1 MKATH
6 FNLTAKDGL
15 PLFVRK
21 WVDESKA
28 TKAILQIAHGMGEH
42 SARYDDFAGFM
53 AKNGFVVYA
62 NDHRGHGETARTD
75 SELGFFDEQDG
86 WNKVVED
93 VYLLSLESKKTDPG
107 LPLFL
112 LGHSM
117 GSFIARDLIS
127 KYSADYQGVV
137 LSGTTGDP
145 GAIAVVGTLI
155 GKLLAALQGKTHKN
169 KFLHNTAFGKFNA
182 PFKPNRTDFDWL
194 SRDEQVVDKY
204 AADPKCGMTMSIGF
218 ILDLTGGISYINSP
232 EAFNGTGIDL
242 PILMI
247 SGQEDPVSEGGK
259 GVKEVYEKYITRG
272 VKDLEIKLYDQCR
285 HEILNELNKEEVYED
300 VLNWMSRRLGVQA

>member
-15 PLFVRK
+15 QLFVRK

-28 TKAILQIAHGMGEH
+28 PKAILQIAHGMGEH

-62 NDHRGHGETARTD
+62 NDHRGHGETARND

-86 WNKVVED
+86 WDKVVED
-93 VYLLSLESKKTDPG
+93 AYLLSLQSKKAHPG

-194 SRDEQVVDKY
+194 SRDEQVVDQY
-204 AADPKCGMTMSIGF
+204 AADPKCGMIMSIGF

-232 EAFNGTGIDL
+232 KAFNGTGIDL

-272 VKDLEIKLYDQCR
+272 IKDLEIELYAQCR
-285 HEILNELNKEEVYED
+285 HEILNELNKEEVYENI
-300 VLNWMSRRLGVQA
+300 LNWMSRRMGVQA

>member
-1 MKATH
+1 MKATE
-6 FNLTAKDGL
+6 FNLTAKDGVSIL
-15 PLFVRK
+15 VHK
-21 WVDESKA
+21 WEADSG
-28 TKAILQIAHGMGEH
+28 TPNAILQIAHGMGEH
-42 SARYDDFAGFM
+42 AARYADFAGFM

-62 NDHRGHGETARTD
+62 NDHRGHGETARSET
-75 SELGFFDEQDG
+75 ELGFFAADDG

-93 VYLLSLESKKTDPG
+93 AHELSLKIKEENPG

-169 KFLHNTAFGKFNA
+169 KFLHDTAFGKFNA
-182 PFKPNRTDFDWL
+182 PFKPNRTEFDWL
-194 SRDEQVVDKY
+194 SRDEKVVDDY
-204 AADPKCGMTMSIGF
+204 AADPKCGMIMSIGF
-218 ILDLTGGISYINSP
+218 ILDLTGGISYINSNA
-232 EAFNGTGIDL
+232 AFEGTSVDL
-242 PILMI
+242 PVLLV
-247 SGQEDPVSEGGK
+247 SGEADPVSDGGK
-259 GVKEVYEKYITRG
+259 GVKEVYEKYILRG
-272 VKDLEIKLYDQCR
+272 LKDLQMKLYPQCR
-285 HEILNELNKEEVYED
+285 HEILNELNKEEIYQD
-300 VLNWMSRRLGVQA
+300 ILNWMKERL